1 MEEINENTNINKN
14 INKEE
19 KVDMEENENM
29 IKYVFTFPSSNNQT
43 NIHAIICYPK
53 NGQYTRIIQI
63 LHGKREYIERY
74 LPFME
79 YLTTKGYI
87 AVGHDYLG
95 HGQSINSKED
105 LGFIGE
111 PNPNEL
117 IIKDIHTL
125 HIMMHQKYPNLPY
138 FMCGHSWGSYLLR
151 QYICLCSQGLNG
163 VILLGSGYESIFK
176 VSIAKSLCEII
187 SFFKGSRHKSQLI
200 TNLSKGKK
208 FQKFDTTRTDI
219 YNSWI
224 TRDPE
229 IAKDYNEDKKRNY
242 EFTLNAF
249 IGMLESTIYSC
260 DPKNICKVR
269 KDLPIL
275 FASGSEDPIGNF
287 GEGVKKS
294 YNLFKEAGIKDV
306 TMKIYQ
312 DARHELLQE
321 INRKEVFEYIKDW
334 MEEKLL
340 SSDINKND

>member
-1 MEEINENTNINKN
+1 MEEINEKTFMKKN

-29 IKYVFTFPSSNNQT
+29 IKYVFTYPSSNSKR
-43 NIHAIICYPK
+43 NIHALICYPK
-53 NGQYTRIIQI
+53 NAQYTRIIQI

-95 HGQSINSKED
+95 HGQSINSQEE

-151 QYICLCSQGLNG
+151 QYICLCNQGLNG
-163 VILLGSGYESIFK
+163 VILLGSGYENIFK

-187 SFFKGSRHKSQLI
+187 SFFRGSHHRSQFI
-200 TNLSKGKK
+200 SKLSKGKK
-208 FQKFDTTRTDI
+208 FQRYDITRTDI

-224 TRDPE
+224 TSDPE
-229 IAKDYNEDKKRNY
+229 MAKEYNEDTKRNY

-249 IGMLESTIYSC
+249 IGMLDSTMYSC
-260 DPKNICKVR
+260 DPKNIKKVR
-269 KDLPIL
+269 KDLPVL
-275 FASGSEDPIGNF
+275 FLSGGGDPIGNF

-294 YNLFKEAGIKDV
+294 CDLFREAGVKDV
-306 TMKIYQ
+306 TMKIYENG
-312 DARHELLQE
+312 RHEMLNE
-321 INRKEVFEYIKDW
+321 INRKEVFVYIKNW
-334 MEEKLL
+334 MEEKIL
-340 SSDINKND
+340 SNNIK

>member
-1 MEEINENTNINKN
+1 MKEIDENEIMKKN
-14 INKEE
+14 IEE

-29 IKYVFTFPSSNNQT
+29 IKYVFAYPSSNNKT

-53 NGQYTRIIQI
+53 NGQYSRIIQI

-79 YLTTKGYI
+79 YLASKGYI

-95 HGQSINSKED
+95 HGQSVNSEEE

-111 PNPNEL
+111 PDPNEL

-125 HIMMHQKYPNLPY
+125 HIMMNQKYPNLPY

-176 VSIAKSLCEII
+176 VSIGKSLCEII
-187 SFFKGSRHKSQLI
+187 SFFKGNTHKSQLI
-200 TNLSKGKK
+200 AKLSLGKK
-208 FQKFDTTRTDI
+208 FQRYDITRTDI

-224 TRDPE
+224 TSDPE
-229 IAKDYNEDKKRNY
+229 MAKEYNEDTKRSY

-249 IGMLESTIYSC
+249 IGMFDSTIYSC
-260 DPKNICKVR
+260 DPKKIEKVR
-269 KDLPIL
+269 KELPIL
-275 FASGSEDPIGNF
+275 FVSGGGDHIANF
-287 GEGVKKS
+287 GDGVKKS
-294 YNLFKEAGIKDV
+294 YDLYKEAGIKDV
-306 TMKIYQ
+306 TMKIYK
-312 DARHELLQE
+312 DARHELLKE

-334 MEEKLL
+334 MEERLL
-340 SSDINKND
+340 SYKINKNN